1 MWFLEF
7 FYSLWVEL
15 FRFSKKFK
23 ETADLVKRYIP
34 YLNLRWPCLVIW
46 LTKMKELLG
55 YLLKYT
61 FLAAPFLGYSFSYW
75 GSHIAV
81 PILDYCLVL
90 FQILYGKNLQKKSWS
105 SCIRIGVPRGGRCS
119 SYECH
124 LHLTS
129 FNLGSS
135 LISLQPDLV
144 SCSHLGG
151 WFFGVFPLQ
160 ILLQLPKYKFLKA
173 LILTSLTRK
182 ALP

>member
-55 YLLKYT
+55 YVLKYT
-61 FLAAPFLGYSFSYW
+61 FLAAPFLGYSYELQLLS
-75 GSHIAV
+75 SHIAV
-81 PILDYCLVL
+81 PSLDYCLL
-90 FQILYGKNLQKKSWS
+90 LSQILYGKNLQKKSWF
-105 SCIRIGVPRGGRCS
+105 SCIRIGIPRGGRSS
-119 SYECH
+119 SYEYH
-124 LHLTS
+124 LHPTS

-135 LISLQPDLV
+135 LISLRPDCMDFGPWFLAV
-144 SCSHLGG
+144 IWKEDFLGFSFSKFCYSCQS
-151 WFFGVFPLQ
+151 
-160 ILLQLPKYKFLKA
+160 
-173 LILTSLTRK
+173 TSSWKR
-182 ALP
+182 

>member
-1 MWFLEF
+1 MLE
-7 FYSLWVEL
+7 
-15 FRFSKKFK
+15 
-23 ETADLVKRYIP
+23 VKRYIP

-105 SCIRIGVPRGGRCS
+105 SCIRIGVPRGGSCS

-129 FNLGSS
+129 SRFKFDKSS
-135 LISLQPDLV
+135 TRLHGFWTIV

-160 ILLQLPKYKFLKA
+160 ILLHLPKYKFLKA